1 MIKTFRKKP
10 LFPLMEIFQVSST
23 WFFWT
28 WPPPFALNSNRTNLL
43 ALLKAESWHK
53 MCGTSSQ
60 HNFYYVG
67 NDKEG
72 CDLVT
77 DQQKSDTWLKLR
89 IEYCLANRIWTDLQG
104 FQIYFFLCWKNSRVH
119 AQFQWKIFRMCNQIS
134 L

>member
-1 MIKTFRKKP
+1 MMLDNSNFDNWKEDYVP
-10 LFPLMEIFQVSST
+10 
-23 WFFWT
+23 
-28 WPPPFALNSNRTNLL
+28 LNSNRTNLL
-43 ALLKAESWHK
+43 ALLKAESWYK

-60 HNFYYVG
+60 HNFSYVG

-104 FQIYFFLCWKNSRVH
+104 FQIFFSFL
-119 AQFQWKIFRMCNQIS
+119 
-134 L
+134 